1 MLHSLMK
8 SILPQRF
15 LFPQRR
21 RFRDRPAVKM
31 KSEVSIVRL
40 LSFFF
45 GGILLANLVLMT
57 SAAFRNDSVEPALQ
71 AGAFRRG
78 PAAAVAA
85 DHTKVAMAA
94 TDGRAV
100 PETETQPAEE
110 PDRLPEPL
118 VTTIDKGC
126 AAHAREK
133 LMVGLTNYYLQRR
146 LRPGAD
152 SDDVADTSS
161 VTALLA
167 GPGDPVAM
175 TSETS
180 CQG

>member
-1 MLHSLMK
+1 MLASLMK
-8 SILPQRF
+8 SVLPHRF

-21 RFRDRPAVKM
+21 RLRDRPAVKI

-45 GGILLANLVLMT
+45 GGILLANFVLMT
-57 SAAFRNDSVEPALQ
+57 SAAFRNDSVQPALQ
-71 AGAFRRG
+71 AGAVKRG
-78 PAAAVAA
+78 PTAAIVA
-85 DHTKVAMAA
+85 DHARTAVPS
-94 TDGRAV
+94 TDGSAV
-100 PETETQPAEE
+100 QDTEAQSAAKE
-110 PDRLPEPL
+110 DRLPEAI

-152 SDDVADTSS
+152 TDDVADTSS

-167 GPGDPVAM
+167 GPGDPAA
-175 TSETS
+175 TTPETS